1 MGVLG
6 GCGPCIRFKN
16 MLLSHASSCK
26 VPRGACVI
34 EKCDDIRRYKERT
47 DIPDNRHWSRKLD
60 QLFFRPSLPRSPTVV
75 QNEPDFFPRE
85 DESDD
90 QVESSQGDSLNLSRL
105 KSSNENFA
113 WETQGAWSQY
123 HLDRPPDFPKPFE
136 NIHTLSE
143 PHITV
148 ARGPPGFDIEEDESD
163 TSAAP
168 LSAICVFGTSQT
180 AKNIMP
186 RQEIIWPLNEV
197 MKSSLALTS

>member
-1 MGVLG
+1 M
-6 GCGPCIRFKN
+6 
-16 MLLSHASSCK
+16 
-26 VPRGACVI
+26 
-34 EKCDDIRRYKERT
+34 
-47 DIPDNRHWSRKLD
+47 
-60 QLFFRPSLPRSPTVV
+60 V

-113 WETQGAWSQY
+113 WETQGASSQY
-123 HLDRPPDFPKPFE
+123 HLDRPTDFPKPFE

-148 ARGPPGFDIEEDESD
+148 ARGPGFDIEEDESD

-186 RQEIIWPLNEV
+186 RQEIIRPLNEV